1 MAEEQLIHLIDDE
14 PAIRRSVGFMLKTAG
29 YRVKAWP
36 NGREFLRELRHSVPA
51 VVLLDVRMPDLD
63 GLAIQQQLIERGC
76 LYPVIVMTGNGD
88 INVAVQVLKAGAM
101 DFLEKPFDRETVLK
115 VMKAAFA
122 ELADRTKQ
130 LERRDLA
137 RRRIAA
143 LTPRE
148 LEVFEGLAQGF
159 TNKTVAFDLNISP
172 RTVEV
177 YRANIMH
184 KLNVTSFPDAL
195 RIAFSAGL
203 AEIPEVASTLK
214 AVSE

>member
-63 GLAIQQQLIERGC
+63 GLAIQQQLVERGC
-76 LYPVIVMTGNGD
+76 LYPVIVMTADGD

-115 VMKAAFA
+115 VMNAAFA

-203 AEIPEVASTLK
+203 AEIPEMGAALK
-214 AVSE
+214 AVSG

>member
-36 NGREFLRELRHSVPA
+36 NGRKFLRELRHSVPA

-63 GLAIQQQLIERGC
+63 GLAIQQQLVERGC
-76 LYPVIVMTGNGD
+76 LYPVIVMTADGD

-115 VMKAAFA
+115 VMNAAFA

-203 AEIPEVASTLK
+203 AEIPEMGAALK
-214 AVSE
+214 AVSG

>member
-63 GLAIQQQLIERGC
+63 GLAIQQQLVERGC
-76 LYPVIVMTGNGD
+76 LYPVIVMTADGD

-203 AEIPEVASTLK
+203 AEIPEMGATLK
-214 AVSE
+214 AVSG